1 MIMKVKK
8 ITNISL
14 LPSFYERDEGIKRRG
29 DL

>member
-8 ITNISL
+8 ITNVSL
-14 LPSFYERDEGIKRRG
+14 FPSFYEGDEGIKRRG